1 MALTIIVNGQPHHCG
16 SAAPTVAD
24 LVAELGLVGKRVA
37 VERNA
42 EIVPRG
48 AYAQTRVNADDRFEI
63 VVAVGGG

>member
-1 MALTIIVNGQPHHCG
+1 MALTIIVNGQPHRCG
-16 SAAPTVAD
+16 STTPTVAD

-42 EIVPRG
+42 QIVPRG
-48 AYAQTRVNADDRFEI
+48 AYAQTPVGADDRFEI